1 MGRQIVSGGIVGGKG
16 EWIWGRWLIL
26 TFVVLSAMLLGDI
39 NQFAAFAVWERF
51 AMQGPLPL
59 FDVPKDNTGVS
70 RGMFAVASST
80 SNRPKL
86 DLADLPSPPQNGT
99 LRPR

>member
-1 MGRQIVSGGIVGGKG
+1 MAYFDFCCAIRDAFRRHKPI
-16 EWIWGRWLIL
+16 
-26 TFVVLSAMLLGDI
+26 
-39 NQFAAFAVWERF
+39 FAAFAVWERF